1 MSIVKELVDEQ
12 FQERIDKTIKVAGE
26 RMVQILVLLV
36 LQGLPLTLRDEL
48 EKFLL
53 AKLDDYFNH
62 VASHEKREGFL
73 NEHEELPF

>member
-1 MSIVKELVDEQ
+1 MSIVKELVDER

-26 RMVQILVLLV
+26 RMVQILV

-53 AKLDDYFNH
+53 AKLDYYFNH

>member
-1 MSIVKELVDEQ
+1 MSIVKELVDER
-12 FQERIDKTIKVAGE
+12 FQERIDKTIKVASE
-26 RMVQILVLLV
+26 RMVQILV

>member
-26 RMVQILVLLV
+26 RMVQMLA
-36 LQGLPLTLRDEL
+36 LQGLPLILRDEL

>member
-1 MSIVKELVDEQ
+1 MSIVKELVDER

-26 RMVQILVLLV
+26 RMVQILV